1 MGDFAQRRPIRRLF
15 PHQSRW
21 PPRGILLLVRSG
33 GSSCDPPRSPA
44 RSRAGLCPPSS
55 SVWIEIRK
63 FGFKTFNSRPLFLQ
77 KGTQRNVPPP
87 LSSSAPTGA
96 DLRHQGWRSL
106 TRPQVEEVGWPPG
119 VGGSRS
125 VGIKQFRF
133 GWRDRVP
140 LNWDVRRRASSARV
154 TLAPSVISILNRLRQ
169 FSILLTAGGI
179 SYGIDCLFGLAL
191 KTRPDLPWFEQGV
204 YTGPL
209 FLLTI
214 GLIVGALL
222 SLLPRK
228 AT

>member
-1 MGDFAQRRPIRRLF
+1 MRRF
-15 PHQSRW
+15 GCS
-21 PPRGILLLVRSG
+21 V
-33 GSSCDPPRSPA
+33 PRSSNFRWNGHA
-44 RSRAGLCPPSS
+44 SS
-55 SVWIEIRK
+55 S
-63 FGFKTFNSRPLFLQ
+63 
-77 KGTQRNVPPP
+77 
-87 LSSSAPTGA
+87 
-96 DLRHQGWRSL
+96 SL
-106 TRPQVEEVGWPPG
+106 I